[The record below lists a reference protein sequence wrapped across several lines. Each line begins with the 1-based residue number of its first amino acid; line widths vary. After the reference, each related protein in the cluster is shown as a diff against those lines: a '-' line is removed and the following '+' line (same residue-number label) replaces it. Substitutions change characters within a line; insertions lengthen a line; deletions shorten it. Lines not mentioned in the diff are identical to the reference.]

1 MNHCHIASIGN
12 ENYPVQHNSRDYDT
26 EVYTVTLYWRVIFRR
41 DYKKKYF
48 QDKESSW
55 KSDMM
60 MMEDTRRQV
69 AMGDMVHDMLIDRP
83 PSPARMEYRSEPG
96 FLNVSYKNSLSV

>member
-1 MNHCHIASIGN
+1 
-12 ENYPVQHNSRDYDT
+12 
-26 EVYTVTLYWRVIFRR
+26 
-41 DYKKKYF
+41 
-48 QDKESSW
+48 
-55 KSDMM
+55 M